1 MDSNNSKFAQHIPV
15 VFDWQKLI
23 TPGHV
28 WVARF
33 NQYIPVRA
41 WIAFT
46 VFLALFNHDIF
57 SSSKILE
64 SRLRD
69 YKKEPAG
76 WFAKIIMSPFNYLH
90 SAVVDSPEDLRRK
103 NPAPEL
109 DLSHLQEVFQAALK
123 PYIDAQ
129 RADPMALQTTIAG
142 MRAEGGRN
150 EASWRQLVMAEIDAM
165 TKDGKIDANLPMVA
179 LGKIN
184 QTWYADLAA
193 SESPVYKM
201 GKDGVLW
208 VGAVITDKAD
218 GKIKPVLGVIRK
230 MKDGKYKYFTV
241 KPSGNFFTLPGSQVI
256 ALTDIPRQVAAD
268 FPELVAPPKP
278 VAPVT
283 ASAPAA
289 TADALDPA
297 EHQASDAN
305 SQAETNDNTGPTPV
319 RPKKSQESLDF
330 FGKTMK

>member
-1 MDSNNSKFAQHIPV
+1 MKSNNSKFAQHLPV
-15 VFDWQKLI
+15 NFDWQKLI

-46 VFLALFNHDIF
+46 LFLALFNHDIF

-64 SRLRD
+64 SRLQD

-76 WFAKIIMSPFNYLH
+76 WFAKLVMSPFNYLH
-90 SAVVDSPEDLRRK
+90 GAIVDSPEDLRRK

-109 DLSHLQEVFQAALK
+109 DISHLQEVFQAALK

-150 EASWRQLVMAEIDAM
+150 EVSWRQLVTAEIDAM
-165 TKDGKIDANLPMVA
+165 NKDGKIDANLPMVA

-184 QTWYADLAA
+184 QPWYSDLAA

-230 MKDGKYKYFTV
+230 MSDGKHKYFTV
-241 KPSGNFFTLPGSQVI
+241 KPSGNFFMLPGSQVI

-268 FPELVAPPKP
+268 FPELVAPAKP
-278 VAPVT
+278 VEQVMPG
-283 ASAPAA
+283 APAA
-289 TADALDPA
+289 PASKAEPADR
-297 EHQASDAN
+297 QTGDAN

-330 FGKTMK
+330 FGKAMK